1 MLTAMLDFGLLL
13 HASLPNSYLDRYCD
27 EQYSIP
33 AGRYRSKLSAAVM
46 LIYRLPCWL
55 FFAALVVA
63 PIGEACAL
71 NDPSGAVS
79 AHERSTPPIA
89 HGVTLEFASL
99 PAATAKDPD
108 TQGGDEHWP
117 DRLVQRSL
125 SVFSHVERGCPTTE
139 NTCGALTGIGRAQP
153 RPPAPPSIPRDCI
166 GPTLVPPM
174 EASIPPSVAWKS
186 ER

>member
-1 MLTAMLDFGLLL
+1 MLIAMLDFGLLL
-13 HASLPNSYLDRYCD
+13 HASLPNSYLDPYCD
-27 EQYSIP
+27 EQHSIP
-33 AGRYRSKLSAAVM
+33 TGRYRSKLSAAVM

-79 AHERSTPPIA
+79 AHERSTDPIA
-89 HGVTLEFASL
+89 HGLTLEFASL

-108 TQGGDEHWP
+108 VQGGDEHWP

-125 SVFSHVERGCPTTE
+125 SVSFARRKRLSHDGKHLWRIVRHRSC
-139 NTCGALTGIGRAQP
+139 A
-153 RPPAPPSIPRDCI
+153 APPT
-166 GPTLVPPM
+166 GPPLDSTRLHR
-174 EASIPPSVAWKS
+174 SNPSAADGGFDSTIRGVES
-186 ER
+186 